1 MTREEAQACAHMAAF
16 YAQKPTIDAGYPPGQ
31 FVAIAGGKIVADDVD
46 FKKLQEKLDAL
57 GIGRMEALIDRAGD
71 PIPGQAAFPGM
82 TAIAAAGRGL
92 WSFDSRIGA

>member
-16 YAQKPTIDAGYPPGQ
+16 YTLKPIIDADYPPRQ
-31 FVAIAGGKIVADDVD
+31 FVAIAGGKIVADDRD
-46 FKKLQEKLDAL
+46 FKRLQEKLDAL
-57 GIGRMEALIDRAGD
+57 GISRMDALIDRAGD

-82 TAIAAAGRGL
+82 TAVAAAWRGL